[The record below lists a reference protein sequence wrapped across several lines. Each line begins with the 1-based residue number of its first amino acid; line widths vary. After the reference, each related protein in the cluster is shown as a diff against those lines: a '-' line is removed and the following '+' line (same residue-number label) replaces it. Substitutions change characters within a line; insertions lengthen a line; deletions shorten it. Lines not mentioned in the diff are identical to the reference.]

1 VITAINATMHREITH
16 NSRRGDRATN
26 QDRCLAVE
34 GVDCT
39 LLLLADGMGGH
50 PRGELAA
57 QVFID
62 SLARQF
68 NAAEP
73 PPAEAGKFLV
83 HGIEQA
89 HHDIVTAGRSLTPPV
104 DPRTTA
110 VACLVQDRQACWAH
124 VGDSRLYLIRNG
136 AVLVR
141 TRDHSLVEELIQRGE
156 LEEAGREHHPL
167 RNYVSRALG
176 GGEQAPVITLS
187 DSRTLRPGDLLLLC
201 SDGLW
206 ASLPEARLAGLAG
219 AGVLEQAAGELA
231 AAAERAACPASDNI
245 TLLACRLTE

>member
-1 VITAINATMHREITH
+1 MHREISH
-16 NSRRGDRATN
+16 VSLQGDRATN

-34 GVDCT
+34 RAGCA
-39 LLLLADGMGGH
+39 LLLMADGMGGH

-62 SLARQF
+62 SMAGQF
-68 NAAEP
+68 NSADLPLAAQGE
-73 PPAEAGKFLV
+73 FLRYS
-83 HGIEQA
+83 IEQA
-89 HHDIVTAGRSLTPPV
+89 HHDIVATGLQQTPPV

-110 VACLVQDRQACWAH
+110 VACLVRDRQACWAH

-136 AVLVR
+136 TVRYR

-156 LEEAGREHHPL
+156 LEESGRTLHPL

-176 GGEQAPVITLS
+176 GDRQPPGITLS
-187 DSRTLRPGDLLLLC
+187 EPCTLLAGDLLLLC

-206 ASLPEARLAGLAG
+206 ASVPEEQLAGLAG
-219 AGVLEQAAGELA
+219 AGLLEQAARELA
-231 AAAERAACPASDNI
+231 AAAEQATHPASDNV
-245 TLLACRLTE
+245 TLLACRLSA

>member
-1 VITAINATMHREITH
+1 MHREITRV
-16 NSRRGDRATN
+16 SRRGDRAVN
-26 QDRCLAVE
+26 QDRSLAVE
-34 GVDCT
+34 RADCA

-68 NAAEP
+68 NEAELP
-73 PPAEAGKFLV
+73 VAEAGEFLV
-83 HGIEQA
+83 RGIEQA
-89 HHDIVTAGRSLTPPV
+89 HHAIMAAGRQQTPPV

-110 VACLVQDRQACWAH
+110 VACLVMDRQVCWAH

-136 AVLVR
+136 TVLER
-141 TRDHSLVEELIQRGE
+141 TRDHSLVEELILCGE
-156 LEEAGREHHPL
+156 LEESGRATHPL

-176 GGEQAPVITLS
+176 GEQQAPGITLS
-187 DSRTLRPGDLLLLC
+187 ARYALQPGDLLLLC

-206 ASLPEARLAGLAG
+206 SSLPEAQLVGLADAG
-219 AGVLEQAAGELA
+219 ALEAAAGELA
-231 AAAERAACPASDNI
+231 VAAELAARPACDNI
-245 TLLACRLTE
+245 TLLACRVTE